1 MEIFLAYR
9 GRPVLLQMS
18 LLELLL
24 PHPMDFFFFCIVFL
38 FLSSGINLLSPLCDD
53 KQVIQGH
60 VVSFPCIFVRVFS
73 GFLPLTDF

>member
-1 MEIFLAYR
+1 
-9 GRPVLLQMS
+9 MS
-18 LLELLL
+18 LLELLCCI
-24 PHPMDFFFFCIVFL
+24 PWIFFFFFCIVFL

-73 GFLPLTDF
+73 GFLLLTDF